1 MNSAILR
8 EFKII
13 DELLKLC
20 EFPEQIKLR
29 LLYRASIDGFSARS
43 FHSKCDGFQKTL
55 VIVKS
60 EDFSVFG
67 GYTEADW
74 AGHGYAT
81 DFNAFIFSLINLE
94 NTPIKLKCVQPTNAI
109 YRDANYGP
117 TFGQD
122 LYLCDNSNV
131 NLSSYS
137 NPGLSYSN
145 GEPDAKYKSFA
156 AEIYNF
162 KTSEIEVFAIQNI
175 I

>member
-1 MNSAILR
+1 MKKYLVISQKKRYYLRIYFSFYFNLNFYIFENINSAILR

-67 GYTEADW
+67 GYTEEDW

-81 DFNAFIFSLINLE
+81 DNNAFIFSLINQDNKPL
-94 NTPIKLKCVQPTNAI
+94 KLKCI
-109 YRDANYGP
+109 
-117 TFGQD
+117 
-122 LYLCDNSNV
+122 
-131 NLSSYS
+131 
-137 NPGLSYSN
+137 
-145 GEPDAKYKSFA
+145 KSFLKTII
-156 AEIYNF
+156 IY
-162 KTSEIEVFAIQNI
+162 Q
-175 I
+175 